1 MKSIIGIHEP
11 YFVGKE
17 KKYVIDCLN
26 SGWVSS
32 SGKYLELLKKKI
44 YKLTKANYVLP
55 VVSGTAGLHLS
66 LITAGVKNGDEVIL
80 PTISFIATANVVRY
94 VDADPI
100 FVGVDKFLNI
110 DEEKCVE
117 FLKSKTYQKKNK
129 CINKISG
136 KTIKAIIIVH
146 AFGNAA
152 KFEKLFQL
160 CKSKKIKII
169 EDAAEGLGTVY
180 TKNKFKRKHTGTL
193 GEFGVISFNGN
204 KIITGGN
211 GGVLL
216 IDKKKDYIKAKY
228 IANQAKDDKINF
240 THNSIGYNYTMSNLT
255 ASIIVAQLEK
265 INFFLEKKLNIHKN
279 YKKIFK
285 NINGLEVLDGPNYA
299 KNNYW
304 LNLILI
310 KKNIKIKSKLFSG
323 KFQIRPVWKPLNLQK
338 MFKNYLK
345 INVKNTENLHN
356 KYVCLPSSAFLNKKQ
371 INDIAKF
378 ATKILK

>member
-1 MKSIIGIHEP
+1 MKLNIGIHEP
-11 YFVGKE
+11 YFIGRE
-17 KKYVIDCLN
+17 KKYVIDCIN

-32 SGKYLELLKKKI
+32 SGKYLDLLKKKI

-66 LITAGVKNGDEVIL
+66 LIAAGVESGDEVIV
-80 PTISFIATANVVRY
+80 PTISFIATANVIKY
-94 VDADPI
+94 VNADPI
-100 FVGVDKFLNI
+100 FVGVDNFLNI
-110 DEEKCVE
+110 DEDKCIDFLEK
-117 FLKSKTYQKKNK
+117 KTCQKKNK

-136 KTIKAIIIVH
+136 KKIKAIIIVH
-146 AFGNAA
+146 TFGNAA
-152 KFEKLFQL
+152 KFEKLFRV

-169 EDAAEGLGTVY
+169 EDAAESLGTVY

-204 KIITGGN
+204 KIVTGGN

-228 IANQAKDDKINF
+228 IANQAKDDKIKF

-265 INFFLEKKLNIHKN
+265 INFFLKKKLDIHKS

-285 NINGLEVLDGPNYA
+285 KINGLEILDGPNYA

-310 KKNIKIKSKLFSG
+310 KKNIKINPKLFLG
-323 KFQIRPVWKPLNLQK
+323 KFQLRPIWKPLNLQK

-345 INVKNTENLHN
+345 INVKHTDNLHS
-356 KYVCLPSSAFLNKKQ
+356 KYICLPSSAFLNQKQ
-371 INDIAKF
+371 IYDIAKF
-378 ATKILK
+378 TSRILK

>member
-117 FLKSKTYQKKNK
+117 FLKSKTYQKK
-129 CINKISG
+129 
-136 KTIKAIIIVH
+136 
-146 AFGNAA
+146 
-152 KFEKLFQL
+152 
-160 CKSKKIKII
+160 
-169 EDAAEGLGTVY
+169 
-180 TKNKFKRKHTGTL
+180 
-193 GEFGVISFNGN
+193 
-204 KIITGGN
+204 
-211 GGVLL
+211 
-216 IDKKKDYIKAKY
+216 
-228 IANQAKDDKINF
+228 
-240 THNSIGYNYTMSNLT
+240 
-255 ASIIVAQLEK
+255 
-265 INFFLEKKLNIHKN
+265 
-279 YKKIFK
+279 
-285 NINGLEVLDGPNYA
+285 
-299 KNNYW
+299 
-304 LNLILI
+304 
-310 KKNIKIKSKLFSG
+310 
-323 KFQIRPVWKPLNLQK
+323 
-338 MFKNYLK
+338 
-345 INVKNTENLHN
+345 INV
-356 KYVCLPSSAFLNKKQ
+356 
-371 INDIAKF
+371 
-378 ATKILK
+378 